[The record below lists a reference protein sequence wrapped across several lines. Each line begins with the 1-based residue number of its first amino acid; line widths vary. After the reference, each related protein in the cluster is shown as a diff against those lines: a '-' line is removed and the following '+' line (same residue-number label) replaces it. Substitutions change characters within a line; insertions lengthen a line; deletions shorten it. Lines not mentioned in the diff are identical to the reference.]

1 MNDSNQVQNRR
12 NTAQGLNV
20 NLHKYLALKI
30 MPGKKN
36 SYILSHAESIPL
48 HAHKDVT
55 LPHNFQLYLP
65 L

>member
-1 MNDSNQVQNRR
+1 
-12 NTAQGLNV
+12 
-20 NLHKYLALKI
+20 